1 MATQTPYQ
9 WRRDQDGLGIWEHRG
24 KVAVAGFGHSP
35 VDRRWDET
43 SMDQTLGAYSML
55 ACELA
60 MEDAGV
66 TPDQIDGVICCDS
79 HIAGNS
85 GGTASNWAP
94 RPYFDA
100 PYDSEW
106 GLTLVNGD
114 WLVKQMELANVKY
127 APSNVP
133 TIGEMMGLAAQSIAD
148 GLCTTCLVIYP
159 TGNME
164 GRYRRGGENAED
176 YAAGARQWTVPWGN
190 HGGNDFINIFP
201 HNQYCLKYGG
211 THDDLAPFVM
221 NQHRNGLLTPWG
233 YNASRGLGQL
243 TLDDYVNSRYILNP
257 LRIFDC
263 DRPVNAS
270 AAYLITT
277 AERARDM
284 RQPPVYV
291 LNHSQHNF
299 PQRTTQPDLD
309 EIEDWTD
316 HAARRMFEG
325 AGLGPADVDI
335 FNPYDGYE
343 RLGRRRFRC
352 SRTHRVEQPDDLLL
366 LSNYSTTWIL

>member
-1 MATQTPYQ
+1 M
-9 WRRDQDGLGIWEHRG
+9 GVWEHRG

-35 VDRRWDET
+35 VDRRWDEK

-55 ACELA
+55 ACERA

-85 GGTASNWAP
+85 GGAASNWAP

-114 WLVKQMELANVKY
+114 WLVKQMELPNVKY

-211 THDDLAPFVM
+211 THDDLA
-221 NQHRNGLLTPWG
+221 LL
-233 YNASRGLGQL
+233 
-243 TLDDYVNSRYILNP
+243 
-257 LRIFDC
+257 
-263 DRPVNAS
+263 
-270 AAYLITT
+270 
-277 AERARDM
+277 
-284 RQPPVYV
+284 
-291 LNHSQHNF
+291 
-299 PQRTTQPDLD
+299 
-309 EIEDWTD
+309 
-316 HAARRMFEG
+316 
-325 AGLGPADVDI
+325 
-335 FNPYDGYE
+335 
-343 RLGRRRFRC
+343 
-352 SRTHRVEQPDDLLL
+352 
-366 LSNYSTTWIL
+366 